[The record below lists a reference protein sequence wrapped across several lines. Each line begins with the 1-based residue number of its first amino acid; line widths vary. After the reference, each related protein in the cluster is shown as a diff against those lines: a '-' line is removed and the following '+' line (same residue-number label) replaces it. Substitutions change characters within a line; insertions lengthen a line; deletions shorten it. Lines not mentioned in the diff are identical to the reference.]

1 MICQTEKFFFYLA
14 LLLGFSL
21 PAMGQQTIVKAD
33 SIPISSDTNK
43 IEIIGAD
50 RLTLL
55 KLNDSTSLQILA
67 GHVTLKQ
74 GKSFFLCDSCV
85 LNNSG
90 KTFEAWNEIQI
101 KDGDSIQVNAKHLRY
116 LIDKKIAYLDGG
128 VRLTDQKA
136 VLSTPELEYNLST
149 DIGLYTKG
157 GRVVNKKTI
166 LTSREGYYYAAL
178 KEIYFKKEVNLIDP
192 AYKITTDS
200 LLYNTATQTNRFIA
214 KTIITDSTG
223 KRIETQE
230 GYYRNGKAE
239 FGMRPIIKDGSTTI
253 IGDRVAFNDS
263 TGTSQA
269 IGNVIVTDTA
279 QGTTLITNQLFR
291 ENVGNRTLATGKPL
305 LIIKQDSDSLFLTAD
320 TIFSAT
326 ISPLPT
332 THNKK
337 DSITIKNDKE
347 LVKGTKKVVAS
358 KTDSTLR
365 YIEAFHHVK
374 IYSDSLQAVCDSLYY
389 TDTDSIFR
397 LLDNPIVWSKE
408 SQITGDTIWLY
419 TKNKKASRLKVFENS
434 LLVNEVDQEIYNQ
447 IGSIRMEAFFTEGS
461 LDSARAFGDA
471 QTIYYLQDDDSAY
484 TGINESKSDIIDIYF
499 KEKEPNRIVLRGAVL
514 GTVWPIQQKSPSTM
528 RLPKFI
534 WEGLKRPRSK
544 ASLLD

>member
-1 MICQTEKFFFYLA
+1 MIRQTEKCLFFLA
-14 LLLGFSL
+14 LLLGLSL
-21 PAMGQQTIVKAD
+21 STIGQQTFSKTD

-43 IEIIGAD
+43 IEIIGAE

-55 KLNDSTSLQILA
+55 KINDSTSLQILA
-67 GHVTLKQ
+67 GHVKLKQ
-74 GKSFFLCDSCV
+74 GKSFFFCDSCV

-90 KTFEAWNEIQI
+90 KSFEAWNEIQL

-136 VLSTPELEYNLST
+136 VLSTPELEYNLTT
-149 DIGLYTKG
+149 DMGFYTKG
-157 GRVVNKKTI
+157 GRVVNKKTV
-166 LTSREGYYYAAL
+166 LTSREGFYYASL
-178 KEIYFKKEVNLIDP
+178 KEIYFKKEVNLTDP

-223 KRIETQE
+223 RKIETQE

-291 ENVGNRTLATGKPL
+291 ENEGNRTLATGKPL
-305 LIIKQDSDSLFLTAD
+305 LIIKQDADSLFLTAD
-320 TIFSAT
+320 TIFSA
-326 ISPLPT
+326 SMPPLPT
-332 THNKK
+332 ISNKK
-337 DSITIKNDKE
+337 DSITSKNDKT
-347 LVKGTKKVVAS
+347 LVKGTKKVITN
-358 KTDSTLR
+358 KTDTTLR

-389 TDTDSIFR
+389 ADADSIFR
-397 LLDNPIVWSKE
+397 LFDNPVVWSKE
-408 SQITGDTIWLY
+408 SQITGDTIWLF

-434 LLVNEVDQEIYNQ
+434 LLVNEVEKEIYNQ
-447 IGSIRMEAFFTEGS
+447 IGSIRMEALFTEGS
-461 LDSARAFGDA
+461 LDSARAFGNA
-471 QTIYYLQDDDSAY
+471 ETIYYLQDDDSAY
-484 TGINESKSDIIDIYF
+484 TGINESKSDMIDIYF
-499 KEKEPNRIVLRGAVL
+499 KQKEPNRIVLRGAVK
-514 GTVWPIQQKSPSTM
+514 GTVWPIQQKSPSSM
-528 RLPKFI
+528 RLDKFI
-534 WEGLKRPRSK
+534 WEGLKRPKSK
-544 ASLLD
+544 SSLLE